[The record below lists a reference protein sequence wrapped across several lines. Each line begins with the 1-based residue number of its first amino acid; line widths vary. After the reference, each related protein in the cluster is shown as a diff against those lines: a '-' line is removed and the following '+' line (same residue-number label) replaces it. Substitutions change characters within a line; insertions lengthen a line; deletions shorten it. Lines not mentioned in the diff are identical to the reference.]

1 MYRAR
6 YNDIPQALRMYKH
19 ASEIAEKAGDT
30 VQQCLALNRTA
41 LAKWQLGEYHE
52 GLMQTQEA
60 ERRAKLGG
68 DFFGEA
74 NAIRIAAMCCIS
86 LGDFKRSAT
95 LCADGRKLL
104 VACGLQGGY
113 LDLLL
118 MSSEADTLFSKS
130 EYAEA
135 RKVRVDLAHKNPPDI
150 SPASHAYALCSVAA
164 IDIATRVDQQD
175 VRKSLDFAKS
185 LVVAIPYPRGIMI
198 CDVITNDLD
207 LREGRVQE
215 AKQFYQQCFTSCQT
229 TDDEMSAACLEK
241 LGDIGYAMHTLES
254 TFRWAVVALVYS
266 LRCRNGLAIYHAFRC
281 LGDIFVTE
289 KDETMALSL
298 FGVALDGYTLMDIHQ
313 RKGEC
318 MVRIGDIH
326 KHQNEVARGV
336 EMWKAALPMFAKSL
350 QAPQAAR
357 TEEKL
362 RLEGIEI
369 DGAQ

>member
-1 MYRAR
+1 MYHAR
-6 YNDIPQALRMYKH
+6 YNDIPQALQMYKH

-118 MSSEADTLFSKS
+118 MSSEDTLFSKS

-266 LRCRNGLAIYHAFRC
+266 LRCRNGLAIYHAFRY

-298 FGVALDGYTLMDIHQ
+298 FGVASDGYT
-313 RKGEC
+313 
-318 MVRIGDIH
+318 
-326 KHQNEVARGV
+326 KHQNEVAKAV

-362 RLEGIEI
+362 QLEGIEI